1 MAVDM
6 FLKLDGI
13 QGEARDS
20 LGHANEIDIST
31 FSWGVSQSGNFN
43 HGFGGAEGRANVQA
57 LNVTKKVDAAS
68 HALLKTCIT
77 GKHIPTGKL
86 TIRKAGGGK
95 PVEYVVINLEKVFV
109 TSVSTSSSTGSETV
123 MENIAFS
130 FEKVNFV
137 YQEQGDDGAKK
148 GGTKEMSFN
157 VTTNAAA

>member
-20 LGHANEIDIST
+20 LGHANEIDIHS
-31 FSWGVSQSGNFN
+31 FSWGVNQSGNFN
-43 HGFGGAEGRANVQA
+43 YGNGAGEGRANIQA
-57 LNVTKKVDAAS
+57 LSVTKKVDTSS

-77 GKHIPTGKL
+77 GKHISTGKL
-86 TIRKAGGGK
+86 TIRKAGGDS

-109 TSVSTSSSTGSETV
+109 TSVSTSSSIGSEAV